1 MTRLRLCLLLI
12 PMLELGMFGCGGG
25 DDFVQ
30 TGGGNEGQAPG
41 TVQPG
46 NGENGDEDGDNGE
59 PGEGEPGEGE
69 PGEGEPPE
77 EPVDQDDPDQGGTGT
92 FPTPK

>member
-1 MTRLRLCLLLI
+1 
-12 PMLELGMFGCGGG
+12 MLELGMFGCGGG

-30 TGGGNEGQAPG
+30 TGGGNEGQVPG
-41 TVQPG
+41 TVQTG
-46 NGENGDEDGDNGE
+46 NGENGGE
-59 PGEGEPGEGE
+59 GGNNGEPGEGE

-77 EPVDQDDPDQGGTGT
+77 EPVDQDDPDQGGTGN